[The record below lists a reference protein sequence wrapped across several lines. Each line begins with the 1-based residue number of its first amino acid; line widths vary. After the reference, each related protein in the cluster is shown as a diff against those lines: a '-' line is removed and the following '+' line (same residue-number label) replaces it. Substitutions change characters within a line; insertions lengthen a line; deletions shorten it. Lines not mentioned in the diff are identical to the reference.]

1 MKSNNAQPEKYCCD
15 SQPETGACQSVQIN
29 PSCPALHWHPSTC
42 TWSTGQ
48 QGRGTCPWL
57 SSGMEKGTRREET
70 WSRGWEHPGKAISG
84 AVVGSAW
91 CSIFP
96 CAGRIMN
103 KEQTARILLRGIL
116 LHGRMDELGIGK
128 GHLGYRDI
136 QLSQGISKHIHGFVR
151 VIFPLSEDRG
161 KRQQNF

>member
-1 MKSNNAQPEKYCCD
+1 MILSLRLGLANLFRSIHLALPCTGIHPHARGAQG
-15 SQPETGACQSVQIN
+15 SR
-29 PSCPALHWHPSTC
+29 
-42 TWSTGQ
+42 
-48 QGRGTCPWL
+48 GRGTCPWL

-70 WSRGWEHPGKAISG
+70 WSRGWEYPGKEITG

-136 QLSQGISKHIHGFVR
+136 QLSQGISKHKHGFVR